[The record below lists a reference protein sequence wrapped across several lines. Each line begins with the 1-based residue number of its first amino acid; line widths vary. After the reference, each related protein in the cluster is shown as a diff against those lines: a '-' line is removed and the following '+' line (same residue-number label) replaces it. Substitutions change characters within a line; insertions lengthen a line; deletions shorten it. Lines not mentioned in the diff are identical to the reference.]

1 MSAPKSMQ
9 AMVLEAAGRP
19 LKPAEL
25 PVPTP
30 GPNQILLKVAA
41 CGVCRTDLHIVDGE
55 LAQPKLP
62 LVLGHEIVG
71 RVEALG
77 AGVDGFTPGMRVG
90 VPWLGYTDGTCSYC
104 RESRENLC
112 DHPRFTGYQIDGGY
126 AGYTV
131 ADARYVFPLPEGY
144 SDAEAAPLL
153 CAGLIGYRSLR
164 MTGDPQAGT
173 PARLGIYGFGAAAH
187 IVAQVARHQGREV
200 YAFTRAGDAKAQEF
214 ASSLGAVWA
223 GSSEER
229 PPQELDD
236 AIIFASVG
244 ALVPLALKAVRK
256 GGVVVCGGIHM
267 SDIPSVP
274 YEILWEERVLRSVAN
289 LTRADAREFLALA
302 PTVPVQ
308 TTVVPMPLNRANEAL
323 ERLRQGELTGA
334 AVLIP

>member
-1 MSAPKSMQ
+1 M
-9 AMVLEAAGRP
+9 
-19 LKPAEL
+19 
-25 PVPTP
+25 
-30 GPNQILLKVAA
+30 
-41 CGVCRTDLHIVDGE
+41 
-55 LAQPKLP
+55 
-62 LVLGHEIVG
+62 
-71 RVEALG
+71 
-77 AGVDGFTPGMRVG
+77 
-90 VPWLGYTDGTCSYC
+90 
-104 RESRENLC
+104 
-112 DHPRFTGYQIDGGY
+112 
-126 AGYTV
+126 
-131 ADARYVFPLPEGY
+131 
-144 SDAEAAPLL
+144 
-153 CAGLIGYRSLR
+153 
-164 MTGDPQAGT
+164 
-173 PARLGIYGFGAAAH
+173 
-187 IVAQVARHQGREV
+187 AQVARHQGREV

-214 ASSLGAVWA
+214 ALSLGAVWA

-229 PPQELDD
+229 PPQELDA

-244 ALVPLALKAVRK
+244 ALVPLALKALRK